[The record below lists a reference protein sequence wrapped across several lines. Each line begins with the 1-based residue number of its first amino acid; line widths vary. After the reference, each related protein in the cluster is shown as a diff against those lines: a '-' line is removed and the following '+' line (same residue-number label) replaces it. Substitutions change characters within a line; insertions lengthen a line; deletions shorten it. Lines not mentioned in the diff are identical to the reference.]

1 MFKIKKEKELVIL
14 EYITDS
20 PISWI
25 INDLNL
31 INEVTI
37 SRIFTFKKED
47 IFYDGMEADD
57 FDDLES
63 DFGSIE
69 FVLATLAGE
78 YFKIDKD
85 KLNIDFD
92 VYFSKDIEIKP
103 DFFKAERNISI
114 FRKINKVL
122 HEDMYISND
131 SEKDL
136 PINEFT
142 KLINEFPNSYE
153 LSKYTESRI
162 VAIIE
167 DYFSNIDDAKNNFEK
182 YLNKKT
188 SKKGINLLKTFKEYE
203 INKYQF
209 LLNKLESMLDDEVSY
224 SEKQWQKEINQI
236 ILLLYPKYMFVF
248 DEAPVKDS
256 IKNTTRSI
264 DHLLVDTNGHIDII
278 EIKKPFENS
287 IVSKRTYRDN
297 YIPLKEL
304 SGTIMQI
311 EKYIYHLNKWGQAGE
326 KKLTEKYS
334 DQLPDNF
341 MISISNPSGI
351 VIMGRDKNL
360 SDLQI
365 MDFELIKRK
374 YNNIIDIL
382 TYDDLLR
389 RMRFL
394 IEKFEKQVES

>member
-203 INKYQF
+203 ICEQ
-209 LLNKLESMLDDEVSY
+209 
-224 SEKQWQKEINQI
+224 
-236 ILLLYPKYMFVF
+236 
-248 DEAPVKDS
+248 
-256 IKNTTRSI
+256 RC
-264 DHLLVDTNGHIDII
+264 
-278 EIKKPFENS
+278 
-287 IVSKRTYRDN
+287 
-297 YIPLKEL
+297 
-304 SGTIMQI
+304 
-311 EKYIYHLNKWGQAGE
+311 
-326 KKLTEKYS
+326 
-334 DQLPDNF
+334 
-341 MISISNPSGI
+341 
-351 VIMGRDKNL
+351 
-360 SDLQI
+360 
-365 MDFELIKRK
+365 
-374 YNNIIDIL
+374 
-382 TYDDLLR
+382 
-389 RMRFL
+389 
-394 IEKFEKQVES
+394 